1 MALQSITTK
10 GRHWE
15 NVALPVIGSLTP
27 GSYSNATITVDEY
40 GRILTASAAA
50 ASGAVAASDEGIPVA
65 GGPFSN
71 FNFIGPGVT
80 AIDGGGGTVDVA
92 ISSDLYVLE
101 NGVLVLGGPF
111 SIVNFIGGGVT
122 AIDAGGGQIDVTISS
137 DAYIPNTVRYVSG
150 SISASNGAQDIGS
163 PIDPTATVRT
173 VSLNVYDPF
182 GSGVLIQI
190 EDGLGTVLMSSAQN
204 NPEVVGSYVV
214 EYPGNFDV
222 LPSPQI
228 SAVLSGV
235 GGEPTGS
242 AHVEVIYLLP

>member
-1 MALQSITTK
+1 MTLQSTTPK
-10 GRHWE
+10 GRYWE
-15 NVALPVIGSLTP
+15 SVALPVIGTLIP

-40 GRILTASAAA
+40 GRVLTASSTVALGAIA
-50 ASGAVAASDEGIPVA
+50 ASNENIPVS

-92 ISSDLYVLE
+92 ISSDLYVME

-111 SIVNFIGGGVT
+111 SIMNFIGGGVT
-122 AIDAGGGQIDVTISS
+122 AVDATGGQIDVTITS
-137 DAYIPNTVRYVSG
+137 DAYIPNTVRFVSG
-150 SISASNGAQDIGS
+150 SIGAINGAQDIGS
-163 PIDPTATVRT
+163 PIDPNATVRT

-190 EDGLGTVLMSSAQN
+190 EDGIGTVLMSSAQN
-204 NPEVVGSYVV
+204 NAELVGSYVV
-214 EYPGNFDV
+214 EYPGNYDV

-228 SAVLSGV
+228 SAVISGV
-235 GGEPTGS
+235 GGEPSGS